1 MNLFYYLI
9 SKGTN
14 CNAHSKMVVIQTLTT
29 TIATFLKVQYE
40 TGIAVQ

>member
-29 TIATFLKVQYE
+29 TIANISKSTV
-40 TGIAVQ
+40 